1 MTVLRGRLVHTVS
14 VRGGGGFV
22 DMTDKQRVL
31 EAVQRL
37 PEDATVEDAIE
48 RLCFIA
54 KVQQGLGELDAGQST
69 THEEA
74 KRRILRD

>member
-1 MTVLRGRLVHTVS
+1 MTE
-14 VRGGGGFV
+14 
-22 DMTDKQRVL
+22 KQRAL

-37 PEDATVEDAIE
+37 PDDATVEDAIE

-54 KVQQGLGELDAGQST
+54 KVQKGLRELDAGQGV

-74 KRRILRD
+74 TPSRRAAEGTI